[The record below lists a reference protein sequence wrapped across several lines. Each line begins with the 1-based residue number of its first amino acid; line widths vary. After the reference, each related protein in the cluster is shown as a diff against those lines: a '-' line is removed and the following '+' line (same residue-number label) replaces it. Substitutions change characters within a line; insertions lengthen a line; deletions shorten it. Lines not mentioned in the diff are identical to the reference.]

1 MIGFYN
7 TYGLTILFWVAV
19 ICIVGLLVY
28 NLISGATGTYVDH
41 SNFIWSLLSAPGPGT
56 KTVTRNESSGEVECR
71 RVAEK
76 LTGFPFPK
84 HRPVFLRNVVTDSNL
99 ELDCYCKELAVAI
112 EYNGRQHYE
121 YTPYFHSSRDAF
133 NTTRYRDEMK
143 ARLCKDNGISL
154 IVVPYSVPVSKI
166 EAHLSQEF
174 ERLGIV
180 KNRVPSSLLVPSS

>member
-84 HRPVFLRNVVTDSNL
+84 QRPVFLRNVVTDSNL
-99 ELDCYCKELAVAI
+99 EL
-112 EYNGRQHYE
+112 
-121 YTPYFHSSRDAF
+121 
-133 NTTRYRDEMK
+133 
-143 ARLCKDNGISL
+143 
-154 IVVPYSVPVSKI
+154 
-166 EAHLSQEF
+166 
-174 ERLGIV
+174 
-180 KNRVPSSLLVPSS
+180 